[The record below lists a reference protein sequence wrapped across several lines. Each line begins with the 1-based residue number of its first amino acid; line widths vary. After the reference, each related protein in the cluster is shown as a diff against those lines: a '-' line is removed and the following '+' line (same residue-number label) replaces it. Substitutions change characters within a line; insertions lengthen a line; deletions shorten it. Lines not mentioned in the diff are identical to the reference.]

1 MRMALQERLDR
12 SLQRERLLK
21 AAGVSRVELV
31 CAPATWRV
39 VKQHCEYPFSHYKTF
54 PYEAS
59 HYPPDED
66 GFLHVE
72 LEGADLARLVQR
84 TYITRFTTIDAARRA
99 VCRRVWDATGAVL
112 DGIDLEAPDGKQ
124 LPPIVLDARLGA
136 I

>member
-1 MRMALQERLDR
+1 MALQERLE
-12 SLQRERLLK
+12 LQLRRERLLK

-39 VKQHCEYPFSHYKTF
+39 VQHQCQYGFSHYKTF
-54 PYEAS
+54 PYETVAQV
-59 HYPPDED
+59 PEED

-84 TYITRFTTIDAARRA
+84 TYITRFTMIDAARRA

-112 DGIDLEAPDGKQ
+112 DGIDLEAHDGKQ
-124 LPPIVLDARLGA
+124 LPPILLDARLGTS
-136 I
+136 

>member
-1 MRMALQERLDR
+1 MALKERLELQ
-12 SLQRERLLK
+12 LQRERLLK

-39 VKQHCEYPFSHYKTF
+39 VKQHCQYPFSHFKNF
-54 PYEAS
+54 PYES
-59 HYPPDED
+59 THDVPDED

-84 TYITRFTTIDAARRA
+84 TYTARFTVIDAARRA

-112 DGIDLEAPDGKQ
+112 DSIDLDAPDGKQ
-124 LPPIVLDARLGA
+124 LPPIVLDARLGTS
-136 I
+136 